1 MSYRVLLVDDDSIVR
16 MGLKMAVNWH
26 ELGFEIVGEASNG
39 EEALVL
45 MEKLLP
51 DVVLT
56 DMYMPK
62 CDGISLMQES
72 KDRFPKIKFIVL
84 SCYSDFDYVKNSLKL
99 GTSDYLLKSTIV
111 HSEEL
116 STALKNVKEGLEKS
130 DRDEVEIKGLKDKLK
145 LSLPAFRKQF
155 LLDLLK
161 GRIQNEQDL
170 LQVINELNYDIGS
183 LNFFLLVLELDD
195 YSNIVDQ
202 YGSVESLDSTVLNI
216 LQEITLQHGPAE
228 SFWISQN
235 MYGALIDISVKS
247 LIYSPYDR
255 ALSIAERIR
264 MSLKQYKEMTGILYL
279 DKGVSLSEL
288 PASFERIN
296 KTVCYRTF
304 AQHDSIILV
313 SETIHDE
320 QTSSEL
326 PAFSQLL
333 ETFYD
338 APRFEKYIKDSFRLI
353 TPSNFMTSFKSVA
366 SNLSNIYNKISKEVC
381 GYDLQQKEKFL
392 DESDFMELEKIH
404 NSQEWVLQ
412 QFAVLRDE
420 VLQTQNDTS
429 KKLIHEITEYIKNNY
444 QRNITLDD
452 LARTTNFNKYY
463 ICKKFKKETGANIMN
478 YIMDMRIN
486 RAKEM
491 LLKGDDRIYKVAQ
504 AVGFNDTSY
513 FSLIF
518 KKITSQTPKEFVE
531 FNKLNKKV

>member
-1 MSYRVLLVDDDSIVR
+1 
-16 MGLKMAVNWH
+16 
-26 ELGFEIVGEASNG
+26 
-39 EEALVL
+39 
-45 MEKLLP
+45 
-51 DVVLT
+51 
-56 DMYMPK
+56 
-62 CDGISLMQES
+62 
-72 KDRFPKIKFIVL
+72 
-84 SCYSDFDYVKNSLKL
+84 
-99 GTSDYLLKSTIV
+99 
-111 HSEEL
+111 
-116 STALKNVKEGLEKS
+116 
-130 DRDEVEIKGLKDKLK
+130 
-145 LSLPAFRKQF
+145 
-155 LLDLLK
+155 
-161 GRIQNEQDL
+161 
-170 LQVINELNYDIGS
+170 
-183 LNFFLLVLELDD
+183 
-195 YSNIVDQ
+195 
-202 YGSVESLDSTVLNI
+202 
-216 LQEITLQHGPAE
+216 
-228 SFWISQN
+228 
-235 MYGALIDISVKS
+235 
-247 LIYSPYDR
+247 
-255 ALSIAERIR
+255 

-304 AQHDSIILV
+304 AQRDSIILV

-531 FNKLNKKV
+531 FHKLNKKV